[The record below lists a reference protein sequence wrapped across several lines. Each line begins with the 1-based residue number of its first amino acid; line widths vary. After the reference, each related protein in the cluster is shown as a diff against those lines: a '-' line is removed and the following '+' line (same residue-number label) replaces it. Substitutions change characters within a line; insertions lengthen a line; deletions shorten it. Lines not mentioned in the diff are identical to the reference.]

1 MKKYFL
7 IGEKLGHSYSAEL
20 HGFNGINY
28 GLKEIPRD
36 KLSVFFRE
44 RNFDGLN
51 VTIPYKKEVMRFLDE
66 IDDKAAMLSA
76 VNTVV
81 NDGGKFIG
89 YNTDYFGMDYALK
102 SLGISLSGRNVVVLG
117 TGGAGVTAKA
127 LAKNSGAASVTVV
140 SRKSGAD
147 GVTYEEIYRKPE
159 TEIIIN
165 ATPVG
170 MFPAEDETPL
180 DIGKFPSLVGVFDC
194 IYNPLRTNLVLTAKT
209 RGINCGGGLM
219 MLAAQGV
226 QSEKIWGCCEGEA
239 ESKISS
245 VYNKLLFKKRN
256 IVLIGMPGAGK
267 TSVGRVLAEKLSK
280 KFIDIDE
287 EIKKITGKSP
297 EEIIG
302 TYGEAKFREIESEV
316 SMLVAKENGAVIA
329 TGGGTFLNEKNA
341 VAFQRQ
347 GVIIYIERQ
356 LEKLETANRPISR
369 SVPISRLFA
378 QREPIYLNYCD
389 EKIANDTTIPVCADE
404 IIKRLI

>member
-1 MKKYFL
+1 MEYGL
-7 IGEKLGHSYSAEL
+7 IGARLGHSFSPEIHKKIADYPYEL
-20 HGFNGINY
+20 CELTPDGVAQLMRG
-28 GLKEIPRD
+28 R
-36 KLSVFFRE
+36 SFRAI
-44 RNFDGLN
+44 N
-51 VTIPYKKEVMRFLDE
+51 VTIPYKETVIPMLDE
-66 IDDKAAMLSA
+66 ISPEARRIGA

-81 NDGGKFIG
+81 NRGGRLYG
-89 YNTDYFGMDYALK
+89 YNTDYSGAAALIRHAGVTPGGK
-102 SLGISLSGRNVVVLG
+102 KVLLLG
-117 TGGAGVTAKA
+117 TGGTSKTLHAVLSDMGASEIVTVSRTAGEGRVTYAEALARHTDAGVIVNT
-127 LAKNSGAASVTVV
+127 
-140 SRKSGAD
+140 
-147 GVTYEEIYRKPE
+147 
-159 TEIIIN
+159 
-165 ATPVG
+165 TPVG
-170 MFPAEDETPL
+170 MFPHGDECPI
-180 DIGKFPSLVGVFDC
+180 DIGAFPALCGVIDV
-194 IYNPLRTNLVLTAKT
+194 IYNPLTTRLVAAARA
-209 RGINCGGGLM
+209 RGIPAECGLY
-219 MLAAQGV
+219 MLAAQAVYASALFRDIAADGGIIDRV
-226 QSEKIWGCCEGEA
+226 YREVLA
-239 ESKISS
+239 E
-245 VYNKLLFKKRN
+245 KRN

-280 KFIDIDE
+280 RFIDIDE

-316 SMLVAKENGAVIA
+316 SSFTAKENGAVIA